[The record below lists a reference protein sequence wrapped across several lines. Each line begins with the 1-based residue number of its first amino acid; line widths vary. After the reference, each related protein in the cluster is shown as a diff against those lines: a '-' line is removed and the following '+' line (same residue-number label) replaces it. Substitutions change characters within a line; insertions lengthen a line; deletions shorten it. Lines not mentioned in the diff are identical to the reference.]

1 MHGYYGIINNYV
13 ATGNFGSE
21 AAESKPF
28 FKGHSLFAFSSRAG
42 IKQKADYGY
51 AHHSRTQKR
60 QQKANQIYQQ
70 TILHYYLCLP
80 NFRQIILPTA

>member
-42 IKQKADYGY
+42 IKQKADYCY
-51 AHHSRTQKR
+51 AHHSRAKKR
-60 QQKANQIYQQ
+60 
-70 TILHYYLCLP
+70 
-80 NFRQIILPTA
+80 